1 MATHDTR
8 SRLAEPAPLAPALSR
23 VLAPF
28 RNFTRTEAS
37 GGILLFL
44 ATVAALVWANSPW
57 GDSYVDFWR
66 TELAIGV
73 GGSAMSM
80 DLAHWI
86 NNGLMA
92 IFFFVV
98 GLEIKREVL
107 VGELATLRQALL
119 PISAAFG
126 GAVLPAL
133 IYFVMNG
140 GSEDVRGWGVPMAT
154 DIAFALGVVALLGSR
169 VPTALK
175 VFLTALAIVD
185 DIIAVLVIAV
195 FYSSGI
201 AWNYLITGMVLLALL
216 GIANLLHVRKPLV
229 YALVGIVVWVMFE
242 ESGVHATVAGVL
254 LAMTI
259 PARTRIDSAE
269 FVQRSRS
276 LIDDFERCETPGRSI
291 LSNHEHQAALQELET
306 MTENVQSPMQRL
318 EHLLLPWTAFFIV
331 PLFALANAGV
341 AIDSG
346 FVDDLSGSISVG
358 IIVGLIVGKQVGI
371 TLMTWLMVRLGLTS
385 LPEGVQ
391 MRHVYATS
399 WLAGIG
405 FTMSL
410 FIADLAFLDEQRLN
424 AAKMGILTASIIA
437 GTVGFALLRWLTL
450 PLAGDPEPQ
459 IAEQFVTP
467 VAEPR

>member
-1 MATHDTR
+1 MAAHDTR

-28 RNFTRTEAS
+28 RTFTRTEAS

-73 GGSAMSM
+73 GGSSMSM
-80 DLAHWI
+80 DFAHWI

-119 PISAAFG
+119 PISAAVG

-133 IYFVMNG
+133 VYVVMNG

-154 DIAFALGVVALLGSR
+154 DIAFALGVMALLGSR

-201 AWNYLITGMVLLALL
+201 AWNYLLAGLVLLGLL
-216 GIANLLHVRKPLV
+216 GIANRLHVRKPLV

-269 FVQRSRS
+269 FVRRSRS
-276 LIDDFERCETPGRSI
+276 LINDFERCETPGRSI

-341 AIDSG
+341 AIDGG

-371 TLMTWLMVRLGLTS
+371 TLMTWLMVRLGWTS

-410 FIADLAFLDEQRLN
+410 FVADLAFLDEERLN

-437 GTVGFALLRWLTL
+437 GTVGFALLRWLTR
-450 PLAGDPEPQ
+450 
-459 IAEQFVTP
+459 P
-467 VAEPR
+467 VAGGPKPQNAE